1 MITDTIM
8 TTPIMITSI
17 TITITRMAMAMIMAL
32 TGMR

>member
-8 TTPIMITSI
+8 TTPIK
-17 TITITRMAMAMIMAL
+17 ITRMAMAMAMIMAL

>member
-8 TTPIMITSI
+8 TTPIMTTSI
-17 TITITRMAMAMIMAL
+17 TRMTTAMNMIMAL

>member
-17 TITITRMAMAMIMAL
+17 TITRMAMIMAL

>member
-8 TTPIMITSI
+8 TTPIITTSI
-17 TITITRMAMAMIMAL
+17 ITRMTMIMAL

>member
-8 TTPIMITSI
+8 TTPIMTTSI
-17 TITITRMAMAMIMAL
+17 TMARMAMIMAL